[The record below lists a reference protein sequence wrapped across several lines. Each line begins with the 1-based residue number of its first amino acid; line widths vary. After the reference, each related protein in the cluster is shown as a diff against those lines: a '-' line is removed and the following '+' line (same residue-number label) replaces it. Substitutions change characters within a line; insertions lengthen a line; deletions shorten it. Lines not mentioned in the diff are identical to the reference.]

1 MGGGHP
7 GARPSRSRAGGRLR
21 TRRGRIA
28 RLRAADQRTDH
39 RDRSLEEDDRDG
51 RTSESR
57 ARRGRQGRAEDGRA
71 REGGLRGRAIR
82 QGLRLQRRALLASA
96 EGGAGDRPAA
106 SRPRWSVLSL
116 LGRSPHAA
124 RPSSRPGGPAER
136 EDPAG
141 RVLREPSAGQGPA
154 PGSRGLRDRAA
165 LGALLWPTGDA
176 DAQGYEEIEARAASA
191 YEHWVGSEGL
201 SFRGRDDAE
210 RLRDL
215 VKFPWEGGAQG

>member
-1 MGGGHP
+1 M
-7 GARPSRSRAGGRLR
+7 
-21 TRRGRIA
+21 
-28 RLRAADQRTDH
+28 
-39 RDRSLEEDDRDG
+39 
-51 RTSESR
+51 
-57 ARRGRQGRAEDGRA
+57 QGRAEDGRA

-106 SRPRWSVLSL
+106 SRPRWSDLSL

-124 RPSSRPGGPAER
+124 RPSSRPGGPTER

-165 LGALLWPTGDA
+165 LGALLWRTGDA
-176 DAQGYEEIEARAASA
+176 DAQGYERGLAAELQPSLAGRSTLHLDERAALGPEDRKST
-191 YEHWVGSEGL
+191 
-201 SFRGRDDAE
+201 
-210 RLRDL
+210 RLNSSH
-215 VKFPWEGGAQG
+215 